1 MKKHFKVL
9 FPASGLFLYQT
20 YCLLTITFRNIW
32 HSGSCVAQCLI
43 QKDTHLSGS
52 FGILNKEIPGVFL
65 ALLSHHR
72 AMQYVPPAFDLLQLR
87 FTGEGVLT
95 VFLLRFLLLLLFIQ
109 VLVINDL
116 VGMEISALN
125 KHSTFRP
132 SHAVLMTLSGRT
144 SPPLMVPDTC
154 FHFGCVES
162 ELPLLQDIPAILSFV
177 FLWKWTDNFKFIFYS
192 TTMTHWNI
200 TSYVLHY
207 SHLKIQFASC
217 FVALMTSSQLI
228 HEVLTWK

>member
-1 MKKHFKVL
+1 
-9 FPASGLFLYQT
+9 
-20 YCLLTITFRNIW
+20 
-32 HSGSCVAQCLI
+32 
-43 QKDTHLSGS
+43 
-52 FGILNKEIPGVFL
+52 
-65 ALLSHHR
+65 
-72 AMQYVPPAFDLLQLR
+72 MQYVPPAFDLLQLR

-144 SPPLMVPDTC
+144 SPPLMVPDIC

-177 FLWKWTDNFKFIFYS
+177 FL
-192 TTMTHWNI
+192 
-200 TSYVLHY
+200 
-207 SHLKIQFASC
+207 
-217 FVALMTSSQLI
+217 
-228 HEVLTWK
+228 